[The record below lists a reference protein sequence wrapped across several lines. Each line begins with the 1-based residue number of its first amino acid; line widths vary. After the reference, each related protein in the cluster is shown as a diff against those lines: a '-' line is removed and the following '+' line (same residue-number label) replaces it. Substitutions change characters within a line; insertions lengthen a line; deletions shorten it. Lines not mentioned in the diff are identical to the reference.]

1 MRTDIDLI
9 ENERDVLVF
18 IVACSKV
25 DGETITDAQRDAML
39 YATKSVAQMIGV
51 DCSAA
56 CTSFTVPNGGV
67 KFRTEAGFIEGEN
80 GDDNGLESE

>member
-1 MRTDIDLI
+1 MRTDISLV

-56 CTSFTVPNGGV
+56 CAAYTVPNDGE
-67 KFRTEAGFIEGEN
+67 KFQIEAGFVQ
-80 GDDNGLESE
+80 